1 MTSSVSVYSDE
12 AAKFSVH
19 LLEFQLNNAI
29 ECCLDFVVERVAVDA
44 CFYGV
49 CANISM
55 SLHPGEMR
63 LHEADTEFFG
73 VVGEQS
79 GESVERDEEFVT
91 GHLFSARDHY
101 AEWSDG

>member
-29 ECCLDFVVERVAVDA
+29 ECCLDFVVERVAVNA
-44 CFYGV
+44 RFYGV
-49 CANISM
+49 CAYVSM

-63 LHEADTEFFG
+63 LHEANTEFFR

-79 GESVERDEEFVT
+79 GESVEGAEGSVT
-91 GHLFSARDHY
+91 AHLCRAPDPY
-101 AEWSDG
+101 AQ

>member
-29 ECCLDFVVERVAVDA
+29 ECCLDFVVERVAVNA
-44 CFYGV
+44 SFYGV

-63 LHEADTEFFG
+63 LHEPNTELFR

-79 GESVERDEEFVT
+79 GERVERNEGFVT
-91 GHLFSARDHY
+91 GHLCRAPDPY
-101 AEWSDG
+101 A